1 MKFWFLA
8 VAFAAATVEAAASAA
23 FDIDGLTLGAS
34 EADVKQHYPYANCRA
49 LEWASKAADR
59 RCDDSRIK
67 FGGIDASVTFY
78 LKRDAVQGFD
88 VRFDKRQ
95 LEPIRKFLQQ
105 RYGTP
110 STQDAGGERGW
121 KAGDQRA
128 RLHAEPGNRRASL
141 LVGRGNFEQEL
152 YKLP

>member
-1 MKFWFLA
+1 MKVWFLA
-8 VAFAAATVEAAASAA
+8 VALAAAPIAAAPPVA

-34 EADVKQHYPYANCRA
+34 EADVKRHYPYANCRA
-49 LEWASKAADR
+49 LEWTSKAADR

-88 VRFDKRQ
+88 VRFDRRQ
-95 LEPIRKFLQQ
+95 LEPVKKFLRQ
-105 RYGTP
+105 RYGEP
-110 STQDAGGERGW
+110 AAARGEPEW
-121 KAGDQRA
+121 KSNGERA

-141 LVGRGNFEQEL
+141 LVGRGNFDQEL